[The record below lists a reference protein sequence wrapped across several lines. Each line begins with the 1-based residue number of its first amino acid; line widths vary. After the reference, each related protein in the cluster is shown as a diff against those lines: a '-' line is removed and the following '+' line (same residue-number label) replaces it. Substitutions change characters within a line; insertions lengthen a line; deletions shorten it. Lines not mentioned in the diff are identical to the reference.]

1 MMEPP
6 MSDERRHFG
15 RIPFGI
21 ETILRTPEETYLG
34 TLLDISLNGA
44 LLEFPY
50 SPEAFKKR
58 TLGWLKIRLENETIL
73 EFTVENAHIDGL
85 QIGVKFTEF
94 NLETLSHL
102 RRLLE
107 LNSGD
112 PDQVKKELHFLVEQ
126 EEPSP

>member
-1 MMEPP
+1 

-21 ETILRTPEETYLG
+21 EAVLKTTEETCLG
-34 TLLDISLNGA
+34 YLLDISLKGA
-44 LLEFPY
+44 LLECPA
-50 SPEAFKKR
+50 PATNFKQG
-58 TLGWLKIRLENETIL
+58 TLGWLKIRLENGIIL
-73 EFTVENAHIDGL
+73 EFTVEGAHLDGE

-94 NLETLSHL
+94 SLDTLSHL

-112 PDQVKKELHFLVEQ
+112 PDQFRNELHFLIEHD
-126 EEPSP
+126 EASPTA